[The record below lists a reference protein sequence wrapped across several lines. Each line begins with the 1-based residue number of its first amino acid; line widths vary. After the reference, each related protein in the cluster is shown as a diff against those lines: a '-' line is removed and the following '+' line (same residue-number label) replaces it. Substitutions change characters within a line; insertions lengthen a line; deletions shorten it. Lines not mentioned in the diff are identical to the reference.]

1 MTYTWSDTAAAV
13 VKVCF
18 AFNEDEDEEGSNPFE
33 G

>member
-1 MTYTWSDTAAAV
+1 MTYTRSDTAAAV

-18 AFNEDEDEEGSNPFE
+18 AFNGDDEEGSNPFK